1 MARMKYSKA
10 EKLAIL
16 ALYKDGHHSIAD
28 ITAKFSVDP
37 GTIRDW
43 KRRYEVNGEDGLE
56 EALSWK
62 RYSKE
67 LKLAA
72 VNDYLSGHDS
82 LNKIIQKY
90 NISSTAVLRKWIK
103 KYNSHR
109 ELNDTSKGMTNSM
122 TSRRKTT
129 LEERIQIVNYCIQH
143 QKNYQLTA
151 ESYEVSY
158 QQVYQWVKK
167 FEANGEEALQDKRG
181 RKKEEY
187 ELTAEEKFKL
197 EMKRLER
204 ENERLRAEKCFFKK
218 VRRTRKEA
226 SLTSVRLQN
235 KYRAIQDLHANEN
248 LAVILLCEIAG
259 VSRAAYYK
267 WLQRTPTARELENE
281 AILLDIQA
289 IYARVEG
296 IYGYRR
302 MKLNINRI
310 YHKKF
315 NHKRI
320 YRLMH
325 IAGLQ
330 SVIRRK
336 RKRYVPSTAQY
347 VAENRLNREFTAS
360 KPNEKWVTDVTEFK
374 LGNGRKTYLSAILD
388 LYDGSIISY
397 VLGHSNNNKL
407 VFQTLDQAITIL
419 KENEHPLIHS
429 DRGYQYT
436 SHGFKRK
443 IEKAK
448 MIHSMSRVG
457 KCIDN
462 GPMESFWGTLKCEKY
477 YLHKYETFEA
487 LQQAIDNYIQFYNNE
502 RYQEKLNGLSPL
514 EYRVQAA

>member
-43 KRRYEVNGEDGLE
+43 KRRYEVKGEDGLE

-109 ELNDTSKGMTNSM
+109 ELNDTGKGMTNSM

-204 ENERLRAEKCFFKK
+204 ENERLRAENAFLKK
-218 VRRTRKEA
+218 LE
-226 SLTSVRLQN
+226 
-235 KYRAIQDLHANEN
+235 
-248 LAVILLCEIAG
+248 
-259 VSRAAYYK
+259 
-267 WLQRTPTARELENE
+267 ELE
-281 AILLDIQA
+281 
-289 IYARVEG
+289 
-296 IYGYRR
+296 RR
-302 MKLNINRI
+302 
-310 YHKKF
+310 
-315 NHKRI
+315 
-320 YRLMH
+320 
-325 IAGLQ
+325 
-330 SVIRRK
+330 RR
-336 RKRYVPSTAQY
+336 
-347 VAENRLNREFTAS
+347 
-360 KPNEKWVTDVTEFK
+360 
-374 LGNGRKTYLSAILD
+374 
-388 LYDGSIISY
+388 
-397 VLGHSNNNKL
+397 
-407 VFQTLDQAITIL
+407 
-419 KENEHPLIHS
+419 
-429 DRGYQYT
+429 
-436 SHGFKRK
+436 
-443 IEKAK
+443 
-448 MIHSMSRVG
+448 
-457 KCIDN
+457 
-462 GPMESFWGTLKCEKY
+462 
-477 YLHKYETFEA
+477 
-487 LQQAIDNYIQFYNNE
+487 
-502 RYQEKLNGLSPL
+502 
-514 EYRVQAA
+514 

>member
-16 ALYKDGHHSIAD
+16 ALYKDCHHSIAD

-204 ENERLRAEKCFFKK
+204 ENERLRAENAFLKK
-218 VRRTRKEA
+218 LE
-226 SLTSVRLQN
+226 
-235 KYRAIQDLHANEN
+235 
-248 LAVILLCEIAG
+248 
-259 VSRAAYYK
+259 
-267 WLQRTPTARELENE
+267 ELE
-281 AILLDIQA
+281 
-289 IYARVEG
+289 
-296 IYGYRR
+296 RR
-302 MKLNINRI
+302 
-310 YHKKF
+310 
-315 NHKRI
+315 
-320 YRLMH
+320 
-325 IAGLQ
+325 
-330 SVIRRK
+330 RR
-336 RKRYVPSTAQY
+336 
-347 VAENRLNREFTAS
+347 
-360 KPNEKWVTDVTEFK
+360 
-374 LGNGRKTYLSAILD
+374 
-388 LYDGSIISY
+388 
-397 VLGHSNNNKL
+397 
-407 VFQTLDQAITIL
+407 
-419 KENEHPLIHS
+419 
-429 DRGYQYT
+429 
-436 SHGFKRK
+436 
-443 IEKAK
+443 
-448 MIHSMSRVG
+448 
-457 KCIDN
+457 
-462 GPMESFWGTLKCEKY
+462 
-477 YLHKYETFEA
+477 
-487 LQQAIDNYIQFYNNE
+487 
-502 RYQEKLNGLSPL
+502 
-514 EYRVQAA
+514 

>member
-109 ELNDTSKGMTNSM
+109 ELNDTGKGMTNSM
-122 TSRRKTT
+122 ISRRKTT

-204 ENERLRAEKCFFKK
+204 ENERLRAENAFLKK
-218 VRRTRKEA
+218 LE
-226 SLTSVRLQN
+226 
-235 KYRAIQDLHANEN
+235 
-248 LAVILLCEIAG
+248 
-259 VSRAAYYK
+259 
-267 WLQRTPTARELENE
+267 ELE
-281 AILLDIQA
+281 
-289 IYARVEG
+289 
-296 IYGYRR
+296 RR
-302 MKLNINRI
+302 
-310 YHKKF
+310 
-315 NHKRI
+315 
-320 YRLMH
+320 
-325 IAGLQ
+325 
-330 SVIRRK
+330 RR
-336 RKRYVPSTAQY
+336 
-347 VAENRLNREFTAS
+347 
-360 KPNEKWVTDVTEFK
+360 
-374 LGNGRKTYLSAILD
+374 
-388 LYDGSIISY
+388 
-397 VLGHSNNNKL
+397 
-407 VFQTLDQAITIL
+407 
-419 KENEHPLIHS
+419 
-429 DRGYQYT
+429 
-436 SHGFKRK
+436 
-443 IEKAK
+443 
-448 MIHSMSRVG
+448 
-457 KCIDN
+457 
-462 GPMESFWGTLKCEKY
+462 
-477 YLHKYETFEA
+477 
-487 LQQAIDNYIQFYNNE
+487 
-502 RYQEKLNGLSPL
+502 
-514 EYRVQAA
+514 

>member
-109 ELNDTSKGMTNSM
+109 ELNDTGKGMTNSM

-204 ENERLRAEKCFFKK
+204 ENERLRAENAFLKK
-218 VRRTRKEA
+218 LE
-226 SLTSVRLQN
+226 
-235 KYRAIQDLHANEN
+235 
-248 LAVILLCEIAG
+248 
-259 VSRAAYYK
+259 
-267 WLQRTPTARELENE
+267 ELE
-281 AILLDIQA
+281 
-289 IYARVEG
+289 
-296 IYGYRR
+296 RR
-302 MKLNINRI
+302 
-310 YHKKF
+310 
-315 NHKRI
+315 
-320 YRLMH
+320 
-325 IAGLQ
+325 
-330 SVIRRK
+330 RR
-336 RKRYVPSTAQY
+336 
-347 VAENRLNREFTAS
+347 
-360 KPNEKWVTDVTEFK
+360 
-374 LGNGRKTYLSAILD
+374 
-388 LYDGSIISY
+388 
-397 VLGHSNNNKL
+397 
-407 VFQTLDQAITIL
+407 
-419 KENEHPLIHS
+419 
-429 DRGYQYT
+429 
-436 SHGFKRK
+436 
-443 IEKAK
+443 
-448 MIHSMSRVG
+448 
-457 KCIDN
+457 
-462 GPMESFWGTLKCEKY
+462 
-477 YLHKYETFEA
+477 
-487 LQQAIDNYIQFYNNE
+487 
-502 RYQEKLNGLSPL
+502 
-514 EYRVQAA
+514 

>member
-10 EKLAIL
+10 EKLVIL

-109 ELNDTSKGMTNSM
+109 ELNDTGKGMTNSM

-167 FEANGEEALQDKRG
+167 FEANGEDALQDKRG

-204 ENERLRAEKCFFKK
+204 ENERLRAENAFLKK
-218 VRRTRKEA
+218 
-226 SLTSVRLQN
+226 L
-235 KYRAIQDLHANEN
+235 
-248 LAVILLCEIAG
+248 
-259 VSRAAYYK
+259 
-267 WLQRTPTARELENE
+267 
-281 AILLDIQA
+281 
-289 IYARVEG
+289 
-296 IYGYRR
+296 
-302 MKLNINRI
+302 
-310 YHKKF
+310 
-315 NHKRI
+315 
-320 YRLMH
+320 
-325 IAGLQ
+325 
-330 SVIRRK
+330 
-336 RKRYVPSTAQY
+336 
-347 VAENRLNREFTAS
+347 
-360 KPNEKWVTDVTEFK
+360 
-374 LGNGRKTYLSAILD
+374 
-388 LYDGSIISY
+388 
-397 VLGHSNNNKL
+397 
-407 VFQTLDQAITIL
+407 
-419 KENEHPLIHS
+419 
-429 DRGYQYT
+429 
-436 SHGFKRK
+436 
-443 IEKAK
+443 
-448 MIHSMSRVG
+448 
-457 KCIDN
+457 
-462 GPMESFWGTLKCEKY
+462 
-477 YLHKYETFEA
+477 
-487 LQQAIDNYIQFYNNE
+487 
-502 RYQEKLNGLSPL
+502 EKL
-514 EYRVQAA
+514 ERRRR

>member
-43 KRRYEVNGEDGLE
+43 KRRYEVKGEDGLE

-109 ELNDTSKGMTNSM
+109 ELNDTGKGMTNSM

-204 ENERLRAEKCFFKK
+204 ENERLRAENAFLKK
-218 VRRTRKEA
+218 LEEIERR
-226 SLTSVRLQN
+226 
-235 KYRAIQDLHANEN
+235 
-248 LAVILLCEIAG
+248 
-259 VSRAAYYK
+259 
-267 WLQRTPTARELENE
+267 
-281 AILLDIQA
+281 
-289 IYARVEG
+289 
-296 IYGYRR
+296 RR
-302 MKLNINRI
+302 
-310 YHKKF
+310 
-315 NHKRI
+315 
-320 YRLMH
+320 
-325 IAGLQ
+325 
-330 SVIRRK
+330 
-336 RKRYVPSTAQY
+336 
-347 VAENRLNREFTAS
+347 
-360 KPNEKWVTDVTEFK
+360 
-374 LGNGRKTYLSAILD
+374 
-388 LYDGSIISY
+388 
-397 VLGHSNNNKL
+397 
-407 VFQTLDQAITIL
+407 
-419 KENEHPLIHS
+419 
-429 DRGYQYT
+429 
-436 SHGFKRK
+436 
-443 IEKAK
+443 
-448 MIHSMSRVG
+448 
-457 KCIDN
+457 
-462 GPMESFWGTLKCEKY
+462 
-477 YLHKYETFEA
+477 
-487 LQQAIDNYIQFYNNE
+487 
-502 RYQEKLNGLSPL
+502 
-514 EYRVQAA
+514 

>member
-1 MARMKYSKA
+1 M
-10 EKLAIL
+10 AIL

-109 ELNDTSKGMTNSM
+109 ELNDTGKGMTNSM

-204 ENERLRAEKCFFKK
+204 ENERLRAENAFLKK
-218 VRRTRKEA
+218 LE
-226 SLTSVRLQN
+226 
-235 KYRAIQDLHANEN
+235 
-248 LAVILLCEIAG
+248 
-259 VSRAAYYK
+259 
-267 WLQRTPTARELENE
+267 ELE
-281 AILLDIQA
+281 
-289 IYARVEG
+289 
-296 IYGYRR
+296 RR
-302 MKLNINRI
+302 
-310 YHKKF
+310 
-315 NHKRI
+315 
-320 YRLMH
+320 
-325 IAGLQ
+325 
-330 SVIRRK
+330 RR
-336 RKRYVPSTAQY
+336 
-347 VAENRLNREFTAS
+347 
-360 KPNEKWVTDVTEFK
+360 
-374 LGNGRKTYLSAILD
+374 
-388 LYDGSIISY
+388 
-397 VLGHSNNNKL
+397 
-407 VFQTLDQAITIL
+407 
-419 KENEHPLIHS
+419 
-429 DRGYQYT
+429 
-436 SHGFKRK
+436 
-443 IEKAK
+443 
-448 MIHSMSRVG
+448 
-457 KCIDN
+457 
-462 GPMESFWGTLKCEKY
+462 
-477 YLHKYETFEA
+477 
-487 LQQAIDNYIQFYNNE
+487 
-502 RYQEKLNGLSPL
+502 
-514 EYRVQAA
+514 

>member
-43 KRRYEVNGEDGLE
+43 KRRYEVNGENGLE

-109 ELNDTSKGMTNSM
+109 ELNDTGKGMTNSM

-204 ENERLRAEKCFFKK
+204 ENERLRAENAFLKK
-218 VRRTRKEA
+218 LE
-226 SLTSVRLQN
+226 
-235 KYRAIQDLHANEN
+235 
-248 LAVILLCEIAG
+248 
-259 VSRAAYYK
+259 
-267 WLQRTPTARELENE
+267 ELE
-281 AILLDIQA
+281 
-289 IYARVEG
+289 
-296 IYGYRR
+296 RR
-302 MKLNINRI
+302 
-310 YHKKF
+310 
-315 NHKRI
+315 
-320 YRLMH
+320 
-325 IAGLQ
+325 
-330 SVIRRK
+330 RR
-336 RKRYVPSTAQY
+336 
-347 VAENRLNREFTAS
+347 
-360 KPNEKWVTDVTEFK
+360 
-374 LGNGRKTYLSAILD
+374 
-388 LYDGSIISY
+388 
-397 VLGHSNNNKL
+397 
-407 VFQTLDQAITIL
+407 
-419 KENEHPLIHS
+419 
-429 DRGYQYT
+429 
-436 SHGFKRK
+436 
-443 IEKAK
+443 
-448 MIHSMSRVG
+448 
-457 KCIDN
+457 
-462 GPMESFWGTLKCEKY
+462 
-477 YLHKYETFEA
+477 
-487 LQQAIDNYIQFYNNE
+487 
-502 RYQEKLNGLSPL
+502 
-514 EYRVQAA
+514 

>member
-10 EKLAIL
+10 QKLAIL

-43 KRRYEVNGEDGLE
+43 KRRYEVKGEDGLE

-109 ELNDTSKGMTNSM
+109 ELNDTGKGMTNSM

-204 ENERLRAEKCFFKK
+204 ENERLRAENAFLKK
-218 VRRTRKEA
+218 LE
-226 SLTSVRLQN
+226 
-235 KYRAIQDLHANEN
+235 
-248 LAVILLCEIAG
+248 
-259 VSRAAYYK
+259 
-267 WLQRTPTARELENE
+267 ELE
-281 AILLDIQA
+281 
-289 IYARVEG
+289 
-296 IYGYRR
+296 RR
-302 MKLNINRI
+302 
-310 YHKKF
+310 
-315 NHKRI
+315 
-320 YRLMH
+320 
-325 IAGLQ
+325 
-330 SVIRRK
+330 RR
-336 RKRYVPSTAQY
+336 
-347 VAENRLNREFTAS
+347 
-360 KPNEKWVTDVTEFK
+360 
-374 LGNGRKTYLSAILD
+374 
-388 LYDGSIISY
+388 
-397 VLGHSNNNKL
+397 
-407 VFQTLDQAITIL
+407 
-419 KENEHPLIHS
+419 
-429 DRGYQYT
+429 
-436 SHGFKRK
+436 
-443 IEKAK
+443 
-448 MIHSMSRVG
+448 
-457 KCIDN
+457 
-462 GPMESFWGTLKCEKY
+462 
-477 YLHKYETFEA
+477 
-487 LQQAIDNYIQFYNNE
+487 
-502 RYQEKLNGLSPL
+502 
-514 EYRVQAA
+514 

>member
-204 ENERLRAEKCFFKK
+204 ENERLRAENAFLKK
-218 VRRTRKEA
+218 LE
-226 SLTSVRLQN
+226 
-235 KYRAIQDLHANEN
+235 
-248 LAVILLCEIAG
+248 
-259 VSRAAYYK
+259 
-267 WLQRTPTARELENE
+267 ELE
-281 AILLDIQA
+281 
-289 IYARVEG
+289 
-296 IYGYRR
+296 RR
-302 MKLNINRI
+302 
-310 YHKKF
+310 
-315 NHKRI
+315 
-320 YRLMH
+320 
-325 IAGLQ
+325 
-330 SVIRRK
+330 RR
-336 RKRYVPSTAQY
+336 
-347 VAENRLNREFTAS
+347 
-360 KPNEKWVTDVTEFK
+360 
-374 LGNGRKTYLSAILD
+374 
-388 LYDGSIISY
+388 
-397 VLGHSNNNKL
+397 
-407 VFQTLDQAITIL
+407 
-419 KENEHPLIHS
+419 
-429 DRGYQYT
+429 
-436 SHGFKRK
+436 
-443 IEKAK
+443 
-448 MIHSMSRVG
+448 
-457 KCIDN
+457 
-462 GPMESFWGTLKCEKY
+462 
-477 YLHKYETFEA
+477 
-487 LQQAIDNYIQFYNNE
+487 
-502 RYQEKLNGLSPL
+502 
-514 EYRVQAA
+514 

>member
-197 EMKRLER
+197 EMQRLER
-204 ENERLRAEKCFFKK
+204 ENERLRAENAFLKK
-218 VRRTRKEA
+218 LE
-226 SLTSVRLQN
+226 
-235 KYRAIQDLHANEN
+235 
-248 LAVILLCEIAG
+248 
-259 VSRAAYYK
+259 
-267 WLQRTPTARELENE
+267 ELE
-281 AILLDIQA
+281 
-289 IYARVEG
+289 
-296 IYGYRR
+296 RR
-302 MKLNINRI
+302 
-310 YHKKF
+310 
-315 NHKRI
+315 
-320 YRLMH
+320 
-325 IAGLQ
+325 
-330 SVIRRK
+330 RR
-336 RKRYVPSTAQY
+336 
-347 VAENRLNREFTAS
+347 
-360 KPNEKWVTDVTEFK
+360 
-374 LGNGRKTYLSAILD
+374 
-388 LYDGSIISY
+388 
-397 VLGHSNNNKL
+397 
-407 VFQTLDQAITIL
+407 
-419 KENEHPLIHS
+419 
-429 DRGYQYT
+429 
-436 SHGFKRK
+436 
-443 IEKAK
+443 
-448 MIHSMSRVG
+448 
-457 KCIDN
+457 
-462 GPMESFWGTLKCEKY
+462 
-477 YLHKYETFEA
+477 
-487 LQQAIDNYIQFYNNE
+487 
-502 RYQEKLNGLSPL
+502 
-514 EYRVQAA
+514 

>member
-109 ELNDTSKGMTNSM
+109 ELNDTGKGMTNSM

-181 RKKEEY
+181 RKKEEN

-204 ENERLRAEKCFFKK
+204 ENERLRAENAFLKK
-218 VRRTRKEA
+218 LE
-226 SLTSVRLQN
+226 
-235 KYRAIQDLHANEN
+235 
-248 LAVILLCEIAG
+248 
-259 VSRAAYYK
+259 
-267 WLQRTPTARELENE
+267 ELE
-281 AILLDIQA
+281 
-289 IYARVEG
+289 
-296 IYGYRR
+296 RR
-302 MKLNINRI
+302 
-310 YHKKF
+310 
-315 NHKRI
+315 
-320 YRLMH
+320 
-325 IAGLQ
+325 
-330 SVIRRK
+330 RR
-336 RKRYVPSTAQY
+336 
-347 VAENRLNREFTAS
+347 
-360 KPNEKWVTDVTEFK
+360 
-374 LGNGRKTYLSAILD
+374 
-388 LYDGSIISY
+388 
-397 VLGHSNNNKL
+397 
-407 VFQTLDQAITIL
+407 
-419 KENEHPLIHS
+419 
-429 DRGYQYT
+429 
-436 SHGFKRK
+436 
-443 IEKAK
+443 
-448 MIHSMSRVG
+448 
-457 KCIDN
+457 
-462 GPMESFWGTLKCEKY
+462 
-477 YLHKYETFEA
+477 
-487 LQQAIDNYIQFYNNE
+487 
-502 RYQEKLNGLSPL
+502 
-514 EYRVQAA
+514 

>member
-43 KRRYEVNGEDGLE
+43 KRRYEVNGENGLE

-109 ELNDTSKGMTNSM
+109 ELNDTGKGMTNSM

-129 LEERIQIVNYCIQH
+129 LEERIQILNYCIQH

-204 ENERLRAEKCFFKK
+204 ENERLRAENAFLKK
-218 VRRTRKEA
+218 LE
-226 SLTSVRLQN
+226 
-235 KYRAIQDLHANEN
+235 
-248 LAVILLCEIAG
+248 
-259 VSRAAYYK
+259 
-267 WLQRTPTARELENE
+267 ELE
-281 AILLDIQA
+281 
-289 IYARVEG
+289 
-296 IYGYRR
+296 RR
-302 MKLNINRI
+302 
-310 YHKKF
+310 
-315 NHKRI
+315 
-320 YRLMH
+320 
-325 IAGLQ
+325 
-330 SVIRRK
+330 RR
-336 RKRYVPSTAQY
+336 
-347 VAENRLNREFTAS
+347 
-360 KPNEKWVTDVTEFK
+360 
-374 LGNGRKTYLSAILD
+374 
-388 LYDGSIISY
+388 
-397 VLGHSNNNKL
+397 
-407 VFQTLDQAITIL
+407 
-419 KENEHPLIHS
+419 
-429 DRGYQYT
+429 
-436 SHGFKRK
+436 
-443 IEKAK
+443 
-448 MIHSMSRVG
+448 
-457 KCIDN
+457 
-462 GPMESFWGTLKCEKY
+462 
-477 YLHKYETFEA
+477 
-487 LQQAIDNYIQFYNNE
+487 
-502 RYQEKLNGLSPL
+502 
-514 EYRVQAA
+514 

>member
-1 MARMKYSKA
+1 MARIKYSKA

-109 ELNDTSKGMTNSM
+109 ELNDTGKGMTNSM

-204 ENERLRAEKCFFKK
+204 ENERLRAENAFFFKLEELK
-218 VRRTRKEA
+218 RR
-226 SLTSVRLQN
+226 
-235 KYRAIQDLHANEN
+235 
-248 LAVILLCEIAG
+248 
-259 VSRAAYYK
+259 
-267 WLQRTPTARELENE
+267 
-281 AILLDIQA
+281 
-289 IYARVEG
+289 
-296 IYGYRR
+296 RR
-302 MKLNINRI
+302 
-310 YHKKF
+310 
-315 NHKRI
+315 
-320 YRLMH
+320 
-325 IAGLQ
+325 
-330 SVIRRK
+330 
-336 RKRYVPSTAQY
+336 
-347 VAENRLNREFTAS
+347 
-360 KPNEKWVTDVTEFK
+360 
-374 LGNGRKTYLSAILD
+374 
-388 LYDGSIISY
+388 
-397 VLGHSNNNKL
+397 
-407 VFQTLDQAITIL
+407 
-419 KENEHPLIHS
+419 
-429 DRGYQYT
+429 
-436 SHGFKRK
+436 
-443 IEKAK
+443 
-448 MIHSMSRVG
+448 
-457 KCIDN
+457 
-462 GPMESFWGTLKCEKY
+462 
-477 YLHKYETFEA
+477 
-487 LQQAIDNYIQFYNNE
+487 
-502 RYQEKLNGLSPL
+502 
-514 EYRVQAA
+514 

>member
-109 ELNDTSKGMTNSM
+109 ELNDTGKGMTNSM

-204 ENERLRAEKCFFKK
+204 ENERLRAENAFLKK
-218 VRRTRKEA
+218 LE
-226 SLTSVRLQN
+226 
-235 KYRAIQDLHANEN
+235 
-248 LAVILLCEIAG
+248 
-259 VSRAAYYK
+259 
-267 WLQRTPTARELENE
+267 ELE
-281 AILLDIQA
+281 
-289 IYARVEG
+289 
-296 IYGYRR
+296 RR
-302 MKLNINRI
+302 HR
-310 YHKKF
+310 
-315 NHKRI
+315 
-320 YRLMH
+320 
-325 IAGLQ
+325 
-330 SVIRRK
+330 
-336 RKRYVPSTAQY
+336 
-347 VAENRLNREFTAS
+347 
-360 KPNEKWVTDVTEFK
+360 
-374 LGNGRKTYLSAILD
+374 
-388 LYDGSIISY
+388 
-397 VLGHSNNNKL
+397 
-407 VFQTLDQAITIL
+407 
-419 KENEHPLIHS
+419 
-429 DRGYQYT
+429 
-436 SHGFKRK
+436 
-443 IEKAK
+443 
-448 MIHSMSRVG
+448 
-457 KCIDN
+457 
-462 GPMESFWGTLKCEKY
+462 
-477 YLHKYETFEA
+477 
-487 LQQAIDNYIQFYNNE
+487 
-502 RYQEKLNGLSPL
+502 
-514 EYRVQAA
+514 